1 MSKPANSY
9 PMCVKFSWIFLVQ
22 MLLLCATEIA
32 ASTPTAEH
40 IIAMLKLSQNK
51 IADLERGKIVTFK
64 MSKTTQKEL
73 AIGLGMYLPSSPAK
87 LAAFFKRGDFAT
99 IDPDVYALGEILPQ
113 SGIDAFKRFAF
124 TLKQRDEV
132 RNLLAAVPGDQFNLS
147 AEEINSFAP
156 LREKLADAD
165 EATLVASVSQH
176 YQQILVQRW
185 QAYRKQ
191 GLAGIASYARHRAN
205 ASPAEELRLAAADSK
220 LLARLSPALQQ
231 VWLNY
236 PAPLPPGAEE
246 RFFWLNREVEKR
258 PTAILSHRILLASE
272 AGPLIVTRQFF
283 VGHSY
288 NSSYLMV
295 GCLPYRDGSIVFY
308 THRTSTDQIT
318 GLGSRLKRN
327 LGRERIKKQM
337 MMNLKGLRAAVESF

>member
-1 MSKPANSY
+1 MSKLASSY
-9 PMCVKFSWIFLVQ
+9 STHIRFSWFFLVQ
-22 MLLLCATEIA
+22 MLLLSATEVA
-32 ASTPTAEH
+32 ASMPTAEN
-40 IIAMLKLSQNK
+40 IIAMLELKRDQ
-51 IADLERGKIVTFK
+51 IADLDRGKIVAFK

-73 AIGLGMYLPSSPAK
+73 AIGMSMYLPSSSAK
-87 LAAFFKRGDFAT
+87 LAAFFKRGDFAM

-113 SGIDAFKRFAF
+113 SGIDAFKGFVF
-124 TLKQRDEV
+124 TLKQRNEV
-132 RNLLAAVPGDQFNLS
+132 RNLLTAVPGDQFNLS
-147 AEEINSFAP
+147 VEEVNSFAP
-156 LREKLADAD
+156 LREKLANAD

-185 QAYRKQ
+185 QAYCKQ
-191 GLAGIASYARHRAN
+191 GLAGIVSYARHRAN
-205 ASPAEELRLAAADSK
+205 VNPAEELRLAAADGK
-220 LLARLSPALQQ
+220 LLARFSPALQQ

-258 PTAILSHRILLASE
+258 PTAILSHRVLLASE
-272 AGPLIVTRQFF
+272 AGSLIVTRQFF

-327 LGRERIKKQM
+327 LGREQIKKQM
-337 MMNLKGLRAAVESF
+337 MINLKGLRAAVESF